1 MFQGL
6 GCFLAWSIRA
16 VQADHVSSERL
27 TLSVFAVMVFSVSG
41 VSGSLL
47 TTHNPPLQF
56 CLTSGII
63 LCCNMFILSSVFGPK
78 VSVTIAVFILCVF
91 ILTQQTVRP
100 TRQVRIRTLTSITE
114 LNSESICPDVTSLPA
129 PY

>member
-56 CLTSGII
+56 CLTSCII

-78 VSVTIAVFILCVF
+78 VSVTIAVFILCVY
-91 ILTQQTVRP
+91 THTADCEADP
-100 TRQVRIRTLTSITE
+100 SG
-114 LNSESICPDVTSLPA
+114 PDQNFNIHHRVKL
-129 PY
+129 